1 MKFQVLLQYVPKAK
15 KVKSNYKFL
24 EHRKMRFKS
33 EDVAV
38 NKQLNIDSV
47 ITKIACS
54 FGCAGIEDGVFQQ
67 IFWGV

>member
-1 MKFQVLLQYVPKAK
+1 
-15 KVKSNYKFL
+15 
-24 EHRKMRFKS
+24 MRFKS

-67 IFWGV
+67 IFLGCITLFFIHIFARIL

>member
-1 MKFQVLLQYVPKAK
+1 
-15 KVKSNYKFL
+15 
-24 EHRKMRFKS
+24 MRFKS

-67 IFWGV
+67 IFWGVERYFYSYFCKNVVAKQK